1 MPKVDSVVA
10 IYDTHEQA
18 EQGHQGAASGWRRH
32 EEPVDRSEGYG
43 VVKYETAM
51 KADQYLLLVHSTSDE
66 VAIAKNIIQG
76 TSHITYAV
84 HSEPVY
90 AF

>member
-1 MPKVDSVVA
+1 LLYRIAQRVNL
-10 IYDTHEQA
+10 
-18 EQGHQGAASGWRRH
+18 QGGRLN
-32 EEPVDRSEGYG
+32 EYV
-43 VVKYETAM
+43 
-51 KADQYLLLVHSTSDE
+51 LLVHGTSDE

-76 TSHITYAV
+76 ASHITYAV